1 YNLNLAVMIQNISQI
16 NPLPK
21 HTNTQTHPHTHPHP
35 HPHTPTHTPTLP
47 TSCYQD
53 KKGSGGMGANRKKQ
67 LDLHTLQ
74 NTSFPVSSIHPTR
87 NTTSPRPS
95 LCQRSRMFHH
105 HS

>member
-1 YNLNLAVMIQNISQI
+1 MKMNENELCLRGAEVPRLSTYI
-16 NPLPK
+16 P
-21 HTNTQTHPHTHPHP
+21 THTHT
-35 HPHTPTHTPTLP
+35 HTHTHTPTLP